1 MGESTRTGQLAN
13 PDHSLRWIILA
24 MVVGVLFTGG
34 IIFYS
39 LRSGVNQGED
49 NASSS
54 LTPTAPSKSLADQPV
69 AALGRIAPLGEI
81 IKLSASPGSFGGA
94 KVARV
99 LVKEGDKVKQ
109 GQVVAVLD
117 SYEQKAAA
125 VVSAQE
131 SVRVAQADLA
141 IIEAG
146 AKRGEIAAQES
157 QVRKA
162 QAELE
167 QNFAVNQAALAN
179 LVKQLEGE
187 KLEQQATI
195 DRLQAEVNQAANDDR
210 RYRSLAEN
218 GAIPMADWEQR
229 RLNLETS
236 NQRLQEAR
244 ARLMKTEATLEEQ
257 IREQQSIRDKDAQT
271 MVLERESARAT
282 LSKIAEIRPVDV
294 QKAQAEL
301 NLAMARFQEARAEL
315 DTAVVR
321 APVDSQVLKIYTRPG
336 EKVSDTNGILDLGI
350 TSQMIV
356 VAEVYENDI
365 GRVELGQTAWVRSE
379 NNSFSGELE
388 GRVTNIGLR
397 IGKNDVLDSDPAADI
412 DARVV
417 EVKIAL
423 SPSASK
429 TVAGLSNAKVV
440 VKIEPDSAPPSAPN

>member
-1 MGESTRTGQLAN
+1 MGESTRTGQLTN

-24 MVVGVLFTGG
+24 MVVGVLFTGC

-49 NASSS
+49 NASSALS
-54 LTPTAPSKSLADQPV
+54 PATQAPEDKPV

-99 LVKEGDKVKQ
+99 LVKEGDKVKE

-218 GAIPMADWEQR
+218 GAIAMADWEQR

-236 NQRLQEAR
+236 NQRLREAQ

-257 IREQQSIRDKDAQT
+257 IREQQSVRDKDAQT

-282 LSKIAEIRPVDV
+282 LSQIAEIRPVDV
-294 QKAQAEL
+294 QKAKAEL

-315 DTAVVR
+315 DTALVR

-379 NNSFSGELE
+379 NDSFSGELE

>member
-1 MGESTRTGQLAN
+1 
-13 PDHSLRWIILA
+13 

-39 LRSGVNQGED
+39 LRSGINQGED
-49 NASSS
+49 NASNS
-54 LTPTAPSKSLADQPV
+54 LAPTVPGKSLADQPV

-99 LVKEGDKVKQ
+99 LVKEGDKVKE

-187 KLEQQATI
+187 KLEQRATI

-218 GAIPMADWEQR
+218 GAIAMADWEQR

-236 NQRLQEAR
+236 NQRLREAQ

-257 IREQQSIRDKDAQT
+257 IREQQSVRDKDAQT

-282 LSKIAEIRPVDV
+282 LSQIAEIRTVDV
-294 QKAQAEL
+294 QKAKAEL

-315 DTAVVR
+315 DTALVR

>member
-1 MGESTRTGQLAN
+1 MGESTRTGQLAS

-39 LRSGVNQGED
+39 LRSGVNQGEE
-49 NASSS
+49 NASGA
-54 LTPTAPSKSLADQPV
+54 LAPAAQTPEDQPV

-94 KVARV
+94 KVSKV
-99 LVKEGDKVKQ
+99 LVKEGDKVKE

-146 AKRGEIAAQES
+146 AKRGQIAAQES

-187 KLEQQATI
+187 RIEQQATI

-218 GAIPMADWEQR
+218 GAIAMADWEQR

-244 ARLMKTEATLEEQ
+244 ARLMKTEATLEER

-271 MVLERESARAT
+271 MLLERESARAT
-282 LSKIAEIRPVDV
+282 LSQIAEIRQVDV

-321 APVDSQVLKIYTRPG
+321 APVDSQVLKIYSRPG

-365 GRVELGQTAWVRSE
+365 GRVELGQTAWIRSE
-379 NNSFSGELE
+379 NDSFGGELE
-388 GRVTNIGLR
+388 GKVTNIGLR

-423 SPSASK
+423 SPGASK
-429 TVAGLSNAKVV
+429 KVAGLSNAKVV
-440 VKIEPDSAPPSAPN
+440 VKIEPDSAPPSPPN

>member
-1 MGESTRTGQLAN
+1 MGESTRTGQLAS

-39 LRSGVNQGED
+39 LRSGVNQGEE
-49 NASSS
+49 NASGA
-54 LTPTAPSKSLADQPV
+54 LAPTAQAPEDQPV

-94 KVARV
+94 KVSKV
-99 LVKEGDKVKQ
+99 LVKEGDKVKE

-146 AKRGEIAAQES
+146 AKRGQIAAQES

-187 KLEQQATI
+187 KIEQQATI

-218 GAIPMADWEQR
+218 GAIAMADWEQR

-271 MVLERESARAT
+271 MLLERESARAT
-282 LSKIAEIRPVDV
+282 LSQIAEIRQVDV

-315 DTAVVR
+315 D
-321 APVDSQVLKIYTRPG
+321 
-336 EKVSDTNGILDLGI
+336 
-350 TSQMIV
+350 
-356 VAEVYENDI
+356 
-365 GRVELGQTAWVRSE
+365 
-379 NNSFSGELE
+379 
-388 GRVTNIGLR
+388 
-397 IGKNDVLDSDPAADI
+397 
-412 DARVV
+412 
-417 EVKIAL
+417 
-423 SPSASK
+423 
-429 TVAGLSNAKVV
+429 
-440 VKIEPDSAPPSAPN
+440 

>member
-1 MGESTRTGQLAN
+1 MAESLKTEKLSS

-24 MVVGVLFTGG
+24 MVVGILFTGG
-34 IIFYS
+34 AIFYS
-39 LRSGVNQGED
+39 LRSGVNQGKEE
-49 NASSS
+49 SSAA
-54 LTPTAPSKSLADQPV
+54 LTAAQQARDLESQPV

-94 KVARV
+94 KVARIMV
-99 LVKEGDKVKQ
+99 REGDKVKE

-117 SYEQKAAA
+117 SYDQKAAA
-125 VVSAQE
+125 VIAAQE
-131 SVRVAQADLA
+131 SAKVAQADLA
-141 IIEAG
+141 IVEAG

-157 QVRKA
+157 QVLKA

-167 QNFAVNQAALAN
+167 QKFAVNQAALAN

-187 KLEQQATI
+187 KIEQQATI
-195 DRLQAEVNQAANDDR
+195 DRLKAEVNQAANDDR
-210 RYRSLAEN
+210 RYRSLAED
-218 GAIPMADWEQR
+218 GAIAMADWEQR

-236 NQRLQEAR
+236 QQRLREAQ
-244 ARLMKTEATLEEQ
+244 ARLMKTEATLEER

-271 MVLERESARAT
+271 MLLERESARAT
-282 LSKIAEIRPVDV
+282 LAEISEIRPVDI

-301 NLAMARFQEARAEL
+301 NLAMARFNEAKTEL

-336 EKVSDTNGILDLGI
+336 EKVNDSNGILDLGI

-365 GRVELGQTAWVRSE
+365 GRIKPGQTAWITSE
-379 NNSFSGELE
+379 NDSFSGELE
-388 GRVTNIGLR
+388 GRVTQIGLK

-423 SPSASK
+423 SPTASEK
-429 TVAGLSNAKVV
+429 VAGLTNAQVL
-440 VKIEPDSAPPSAPN
+440 VKIEPD

>member
-1 MGESTRTGQLAN
+1 MGESTRTGQLAS

-24 MVVGVLFTGG
+24 MVAGVLFTGG

-39 LRSGVNQGED
+39 LRSGVNQGEE
-49 NASSS
+49 NVSGA
-54 LTPTAPSKSLADQPV
+54 LAPAAQDPENQPV

-94 KVARV
+94 KVSKV
-99 LVKEGDKVKQ
+99 LVKEGDKVKE

-187 KLEQQATI
+187 KIEQQATI

-218 GAIPMADWEQR
+218 GAIAMADWEQR

-271 MVLERESARAT
+271 MLLERESARAT
-282 LSKIAEIRPVDV
+282 LSQIAEIRQVDV

-321 APVDSQVLKIYTRPG
+321 APVDSQVLKIYSRPG

-365 GRVELGQTAWVRSE
+365 GRVELGQTAWVTSE
-379 NNSFSGELE
+379 NDSFGGELE
-388 GRVTNIGLR
+388 GKVTNIGLR

-429 TVAGLSNAKVV
+429 KVAGLSNAKVV
-440 VKIEPDSAPPSAPN
+440 VKIEPDSAPPSPPN

>member
-39 LRSGVNQGED
+39 LRSGVNQGDE
-49 NASSS
+49 NTSSTLS
-54 LTPTAPSKSLADQPV
+54 PTAKAPADQPV

-94 KVARV
+94 KVSKV
-99 LVKEGDKVKQ
+99 LVREGDKVKE

-125 VVSAQE
+125 VMSAQE

-167 QNFAVNQAALAN
+167 QNFAVNQAALAS

-210 RYRSLAEN
+210 RYRTLAEN
-218 GAIPMADWEQR
+218 GAVPMADWEQR
-229 RLNLETS
+229 RLNLETT

-244 ARLMKTEATLEEQ
+244 ARLMKTEATLQEQ

-271 MVLERESARAT
+271 MLLERESARAT
-282 LSKIAEIRPVDV
+282 LSRIAEIRPVDV

-365 GRVELGQTAWVRSE
+365 GRVKPGQTAWITSE
-379 NNSFSGELE
+379 NDSFSGELE
-388 GRVTNIGLR
+388 GRVTEIGLR

-440 VKIEPDSAPPSAPN
+440 VKIEPDSLTTPPRN